1 MISRSQIA
9 AAIVPPDSSILD
21 AVKAIDQGGIQAVLV
36 ATESGELL
44 GVVTDG
50 DVRRGILHGLT
61 LQSPVSAVL
70 NRQPAALR
78 HPASREQAVALM
90 NRRLIRQVP
99 VLDGNGLIIGAYH
112 IDIPQRN
119 AVTPGET
126 WAVIMAGGRGTRLHP
141 LTKNTPK
148 PMLPVGGQPL
158 TETII
163 RTLIAQGC
171 GRIYLAVNYMA
182 EVFKR
187 HFGDGSDFGAEIR
200 YLEEDTRLGTA
211 GALGLLPETPLKP
224 FLVMNGD
231 LLTSVN
237 IASLLAYHTE
247 HGAMA
252 TMCVRDYA
260 TQIPYGVIDM
270 EAGLVRAI
278 AEKPVKTYFVNAG
291 IYVLDPSLLA
301 RIAPGQY
308 LDMTQLL
315 ESVIAEGGAV
325 SAFPIHE
332 YWLDIGKLDDLERA
346 QSEFHGVF
354 GA

>member
-1 MISRSQIA
+1 MITREKIA
-9 AAIVPPDSSILD
+9 AAIVQPNSSMLD

-36 ATESGELL
+36 ASEYGALM
-44 GVVTDG
+44 GVATDG
-50 DVRRGILHGLT
+50 DVRRGILQGLT
-61 LQSPVSAVL
+61 LQSPVSEVM

-90 NRRLIRQVP
+90 NRKLIRQVP
-99 VLDGNGLIIGAYH
+99 VLDGEGMILGAYH
-112 IDIPQRN
+112 IDIPQQVE
-119 AVTPGET
+119 VTRGET

-141 LTKNTPK
+141 LTRDTPK
-148 PMLPVGGQPL
+148 PMLPIGGQPL
-158 TETII
+158 SETII
-163 RTLIAQGC
+163 RILIAQGC

-182 EVFKR
+182 EAFKQ
-187 HFGDGSDFGAEIR
+187 HFGDGSHFGAEIR
-200 YLEEDTRLGTA
+200 YLEEDTPLGTA
-211 GALGLLPETPLKP
+211 GALGLLKETPRTP
-224 FLVMNGD
+224 ILVMNGD

-237 IASLLAYHTE
+237 IANLLAYHAE
-247 HGAMA
+247 HGAKA
-252 TMCVRDYA
+252 TMCVRDYS

-278 AEKPVKTYFVNAG
+278 VEKPVKTYFVNAG
-291 IYVLDPSLLA
+291 IYVLDPSLLV
-301 RIAPGQY
+301 RVAPGKH
-308 LDMTQLL
+308 LDMTELL

-354 GA
+354 NT